1 MQTVREALLRA
12 LGHLGQL
19 DHAFA
24 LVGGLAVS
32 ARCEPRL
39 TRDVDIAMAVS
50 GDSDAEAVV
59 LRLQRLGYRVVTTL
73 EQDVTRRLATVRL
86 QSSEVEDAGAL
97 LDLLFAS
104 SGIEPEIAARAQ
116 PIEIL
121 RGISAPVAQP
131 GHLIALKILARDDRL
146 RPQDAMDLRS
156 LLRDA
161 SEADLALA
169 REALALIHVR
179 GFHRGRDLSAALDQ
193 ASRDFR

>member
-104 SGIEPEIAARAQ
+104 SGIEPEIAARAE

-121 RGISAPVAQP
+121 PSISAPVAQP

>member
-24 LVGGLAVS
+24 IVGGLAVS

-50 GDSDAEAVV
+50 GDDDAEEVV

-104 SGIEPEIAARAQ
+104 SGIEAEIAARAE

-121 RGISAPVAQP
+121 SGISAPVAQP

-161 SEADLALA
+161 SAADLALA
-169 REALALIHVR
+169 REALALIHAR
-179 GFHRGRDLSAALDQ
+179 GFHRGRDLSAALAQ